1 MKAQMMFAVLM
12 SAMASAAT
20 LTVGE
25 GLEYE
30 DPHDALALVQDGD
43 TVLILAGTYEFDQSL
58 ELWGRKDVAVIGGEG
73 AVLVCNSRTENVMWI
88 VNSDRVTVSG
98 LRATHTMPEAE
109 ERCYG
114 NVFAIDSCDSVT
126 VMNCDICGCG
136 AIGVYTFNC
145 GDVFLRNNFI
155 HDNTLWAVQYEGQNL
170 LAEDSGIPGL
180 TMEGNTIVN
189 NGGRRT
195 DMVLSKGTS
204 TGELVD
210 ITNDGGYLVMVFTGS
225 PRDRLSVCYLSPGCR
240 GPWLDIFRDPG
251 DYIGSMMEYEWRQ
264 VLTVFPPY
272 DYGEEIL
279 EITSVRLPE

>member
-1 MKAQMMFAVLM
+1 MKAQLIYAILT
-12 SAMASAAT
+12 AATASAAT
-20 LTVGE
+20 LAVGE
-25 GLEYE
+25 SLEYE
-30 DPHDALALVQDGD
+30 DPHDALAEVQDGD
-43 TVLILAGTYEFDQSL
+43 TILITAGTYEFDQSL
-58 ELWGRKDVAVIGGEG
+58 ELWGRSDVAIVGEEG
-73 AVLVCNSRTENVMWI
+73 TVLVCNSRTENVMWI
-88 VNSDRVTVSG
+88 VNSDGITVSG
-98 LRATHTMPEAE
+98 LRATHTMPEVD

-136 AIGVYTFNC
+136 AIGVYVFNC
-145 GDVFLRNNFI
+145 GDVILRDNFI

-170 LAEDSGIPGL
+170 LAEDSDIPGL
-180 TMEGNTIVN
+180 TMEGNTILN

-204 TGELVD
+204 RGELVD
-210 ITNDGGYLVMVFTGS
+210 IANDDGYLVMVFTGS
-225 PRDRLSVCYLSPGCR
+225 PRDRLSVCYLSSGCR
-240 GPWLDIFRDPG
+240 GPWLDIFLNSE
-251 DYIGSMMEYEWRQ
+251 DYIGSIIEYEWRQ